1 MSIEFSRQAQD
12 RFFDQDRQPD
22 ILIES
27 FAASPATDDQ
37 TVVELFPRSYVL
49 DSERFNRDITSKY
62 SKLHRIEDARKL
74 AFLRACDY
82 IEYPTQENIVNT
94 DKECEIESEKA
105 WRRNFV
111 FTDGSVLTG
120 RELQFVDD
128 DMDQQH
134 IDQRKLTESPEL
146 TNDASSINGE
156 NLAYNYNKQLIERY
170 KKELE
175 AYRLELHELSSRD
188 LDKYEVPTN
197 EEIKINTSEMLLS
210 DRVLNELAELFKEA
224 DEHEAIL
231 QAELERIAKEE
242 KRQKRANIIKFLS
255 DNLED
260 N

>member
-12 RFFDQDRQPD
+12 RFFDQDSQPD
-22 ILIES
+22 MLIES
-27 FAASPATDDQ
+27 FSAYPAADDQ

-74 AFLRACDY
+74 SFLRACDY
-82 IEYPTQENIVNT
+82 IEYPTQDNTVNT

-120 RELQFVDD
+120 RELQFIDD
-128 DMDQQH
+128 DMDHQQ
-134 IDQRKLTESPEL
+134 LTESPEL
-146 TNDASSINGE
+146 SKDASSIDGE
-156 NLAYNYNKQLIERY
+156 NLAHNYNKQLIEKY
-170 KKELE
+170 KREVESYRQELE
-175 AYRLELHELSSRD
+175 ELSSRD
-188 LDKYEVPTN
+188 LDKYENTAKDEV
-197 EEIKINTSEMLLS
+197 IINTSEILLS
-210 DRVLNELAELFKEA
+210 DRALNELAELFKEA
-224 DEHEAIL
+224 DEYEAIL

-242 KRQKRANIIKFLS
+242 KRQKKADIIKFFA